1 LLVSLYT
8 IRQGFAQHQGFA
20 KTKSS
25 LTSNVCLIRF
35 NKFVSSFILLCIII
49 SFIVRQYLILVFIIL
64 IFDATWTNL

>member
-1 LLVSLYT
+1 MLVSIYT
-8 IRQGFAQHQGFA
+8 IRQRFAQHQGFA

-25 LTSNVCLIRF
+25 LTSNVCLIRL

-64 IFDATWTNL
+64 IFDVTWTNL